1 MSSIILFLLMT
12 CAWAELPIDR
22 PMYDYEKNLKNEIQ
36 LSLERFY
43 EGKVQV
49 SVFLTIKSVD
59 VSEKSVS
66 QTLDIGY
73 MPTPVVVKSKN
84 GIQGKM
90 IQRIDVHTFIHKSEN
105 ETEKQDILN
114 IIRSAAMPYQAQI
127 NVSFKVRTISPAPEI
142 KKDTVIE
149 HTIMEKIQKKLIE
162 ESGRLYDLL
171 QVLLVLLFIGVTIL
185 FIPSQIK
192 SIVKAFF
199 ETKGQN
205 QEAFN
210 QIHQK
215 AEKATEPL
223 VVLNQSHFL
232 SFKEVM
238 FNFPKSFRH
247 FFLNSDQE
255 EKNMLIDAISL
266 LTPNE
271 LQKIK
276 PFIHDLLGEVESHD
290 FNQID
295 FKSLNSWLEKIA
307 RSIIIKDTVDRKLL
321 EDFIPSKDFERIT
334 VLNFDDMMRIG
345 HKLNNQTA
353 WTVLSLSRSA
363 DESAKILSDLNH
375 DMRLKIISNPDFDLE
390 LINKAVGDIMN
401 EISGGSSKGISKI
414 SSEIIQSFSLML
426 ESKSDDEADIILK
439 AIRESDLKLFENLNR
454 LYWPI
459 NKIST
464 LDFYFVK
471 SLFNELDIKEKTSLF
486 IGVNHEIRDIFLKS
500 ADKKLQI
507 ILMDAFEKQQKQPS
521 LEVKK
526 QSQLSARNFIKKC
539 QKLTIDSSVMA
550 A

>member
-1 MSSIILFLLMT
+1 MNSIILFLLMT

-22 PMYDYEKNLKNEIQ
+22 PMFEFEKNLKNEIQ

-114 IIRSAAMPYQAQI
+114 IIRSATMPYQAQI
-127 NVSFKVRTISPAPEI
+127 NVSFKVRAITQKPET
-142 KKDTVIE
+142 KKSVIE
-149 HTIMEKIQKKLIE
+149 PTIMEKFQKKLIE
-162 ESGRLYDLL
+162 ESGRFYDLL
-171 QVLLVLLFIGVTIL
+171 QVVLVLLFIGLTVL
-185 FIPSQIK
+185 VIPHQIK
-192 SIVKAFF
+192 SILKAFF
-199 ETKGQN
+199 ENKGL
-205 QEAFN
+205 N
-210 QIHQK
+210 QIALNQLNQK
-215 AEKATEPL
+215 PERATEAL
-223 VVLNQSHFL
+223 IVLNQSHFM

-238 FNFPKSFRH
+238 FNFPKSFRQY
-247 FFLNSDQE
+247 FLNSDQE

-276 PFIHDLLGEVESHD
+276 PFIHDLLGEVESHA

-295 FKSLNSWLEKIA
+295 FKNLNYWLEKVA
-307 RSIIIKDTVDRKLL
+307 RSIIIRDTVDRKLL

-345 HKLNNQTA
+345 RKLNNPSV
-353 WTVLSLSRSA
+353 WTVLSLSRGA
-363 DESAKILSDLNH
+363 DESAKILSELH
-375 DMRLKIISNPDFDLE
+375 HEMRLKIISNPDFDLE
-390 LINKAVGDIMN
+390 LINQAVGDIMN
-401 EISGGSSKGISKI
+401 EIAGGSSKGISKI
-414 SSEIIQSFSLML
+414 STEIIQSFSLML
-426 ESKSDDEADIILK
+426 ESKSDDEAHIILE
-439 AIRESDLKLFENLNR
+439 AIKESDLKLFENLNR
-454 LYWPI
+454 LYWPV
-459 NKIST
+459 NKITS
-464 LDFYFVK
+464 LEFNFVK
-471 SLFNELDIKEKTSLF
+471 NLFNELDIKEKTSLF
-486 IGVNHEIRDIFLKS
+486 IGVNSEIRDIFLKS

-507 ILMDAFEKQQKQPS
+507 ILVDAFEKQQNQPS

-526 QSQLSARNFIKKC
+526 QSQVSARNFIKRC
-539 QKLTIDSSVMA
+539 QKLTIDSSAVA

>member
-1 MSSIILFLLMT
+1 MSSFILFLLMT

-22 PMYDYEKNLKNEIQ
+22 PMYEYEKNLKNEIQ

-114 IIRSAAMPYQAQI
+114 IIRSAAMPYTAQI
-127 NVSFKVRTISPAPEI
+127 NVSFKVRTITPTSEF
-142 KKDTVIE
+142 KKTVIE
-149 HTIMEKIQKKLIE
+149 STLMEKIQKKLIE

-199 ETKGQN
+199 ENKGQN
-205 QEAFN
+205 QQAFN
-210 QIHQK
+210 QLQQK
-215 AEKATEPL
+215 TEKATEAL
-223 VVLNQSHFL
+223 VVLDQSHFL

-276 PFIHDLLGEVESHD
+276 PFIHDLLGEVESHA

-295 FKSLNSWLEKIA
+295 FKNLNSWLEKVA
-307 RSIIIKDTVDRKLL
+307 RSIIIRDTVDRKLL

-334 VLNFDDMMRIG
+334 VLNFDDMLRIG
-345 HKLNNQTA
+345 HKLNNPSV
-353 WTVLSLSRSA
+353 WTVLSLSRGA
-363 DESAKILSDLNH
+363 DESAKILAELH
-375 DMRLKIISNPDFDLE
+375 HEMRLKIISNPDFDLE
-390 LINKAVGDIMN
+390 LINQAVGDIMN
-401 EISGGSSKGISKI
+401 EIAGGSSKGISKI
-414 SSEIIQSFSLML
+414 STEIIQSFSLML

-464 LDFYFVK
+464 LDFNFVK

-507 ILMDAFEKQQKQPS
+507 ILVDAFENQQKQPS

>member
-1 MSSIILFLLMT
+1 MSSFILFLLMT

-22 PMYDYEKNLKNEIQ
+22 PMYEYEKNLKNEIQ

-114 IIRSAAMPYQAQI
+114 IIRSAAMPYTAQI
-127 NVSFKVRTISPAPEI
+127 NVSFKVRTITPASEF
-142 KKDTVIE
+142 KKTVIE
-149 HTIMEKIQKKLIE
+149 STLMEKIQKKLIE

-185 FIPSQIK
+185 FTPSQIK

-199 ETKGQN
+199 ENKGQN
-205 QEAFN
+205 QQAFN
-210 QIHQK
+210 QLQQK
-215 AEKATEPL
+215 TEKSTEAL
-223 VVLNQSHFL
+223 VVLDQSHFL

-247 FFLNSDQE
+247 FFINSDQE

-276 PFIHDLLGEVESHD
+276 PFIHDLLGEVESHA

-295 FKSLNSWLEKIA
+295 FKNLNSWLEKVA
-307 RSIIIKDTVDRKLL
+307 RSIIIRDTVDRKLL

-334 VLNFDDMMRIG
+334 VLNFDDMLRIG
-345 HKLNNQTA
+345 HKLNNPSV
-353 WTVLSLSRSA
+353 WTVLSLSRGA
-363 DESAKILSDLNH
+363 DESAKILAELH
-375 DMRLKIISNPDFDLE
+375 HEMRLKIISNPDFDLE
-390 LINKAVGDIMN
+390 LINQAVGEIMN

-414 SSEIIQSFSLML
+414 STEIIQSFSLML

-439 AIRESDLKLFENLNR
+439 AIKESDLKLFENLNR

-464 LDFYFVK
+464 LDFNFVK

-486 IGVNHEIRDIFLKS
+486 IGVNNEIRDIFLKS

-507 ILMDAFEKQQKQPS
+507 ILVDAFEKQQKQPS

-526 QSQLSARNFIKKC
+526 QSQFSARNFIKKC